1 MEDVQYLAKHG
12 TLLDAVM
19 LIDSSKRNKTL
30 YVDPGQYQ
38 ITFDQP
44 FYNTTSV
51 QILDASIPRTQYIIN
66 QNNNLLVYY
75 WLDEGPNPQRHT
87 FTFDVGDTDSD
98 QFITTFN
105 ACGDIVLSNETLPA
119 EQRSRFVFSAGR
131 PFVIDALNSTCDVVI
146 GMNTSAQAAKTF
158 QANPGVPEYD
168 NAGAVLC
175 PFLNIDG
182 STSFFAGSEE
192 LLQQADGNSQINV
205 FGSTPYVFQTQAANL
220 TQCFVSVQGQT
231 VLPGSTIIQAT
242 FTNDSAVLLDSN
254 RNISV
259 TTAVAAYQ
267 ISDGTTTK
275 TIPIKFRQDFENNP
289 QMFKSISD
297 GAGGY
302 KLTGPNIA
310 SFIGEP
316 YVTLSIEELDSHLT
330 RGRSF
335 QAFSLGIAKFQLGV
349 QGYAPARFDY
359 SNLRPVEFTPVGKL
373 TTMTF
378 TFYTASNLVY
388 NFMGIDHTMT
398 LLIRYY
404 GMPAPEFD
412 YKKLA
417 PSYEPTQSG
426 PDFQMNRVQQM
437 FDDGESDN
445 DDGM

>member
-1 MEDVQYLAKHG
+1 MQHISTTEFRDLQWSDDDSGLEDIGQDDCHTFQCNTADHG
-12 TLLDAVM
+12 GVVM
-19 LIDSSKRNKTL
+19 LERCDDVFELPRHGDALAAIKMDRDCSI
-30 YVDPGQYQ
+30 Q
-38 ITFDQP
+38 I
-44 FYNTTSV
+44 S
-51 QILDASIPRTQYIIN
+51 ASDHHVASM
-66 QNNNLLVYY
+66 LCKK
-75 WLDEGPNPQRHT
+75 DEGPNPQRHT
-87 FTFDVGDTDSD
+87 FMFDVGDTDSD

-131 PFVIDALNSTCDVVI
+131 PFAIDALNSTCDVVI
-146 GMNTSAQAAKTF
+146 GMNTSAQPTKTF

-254 RNISV
+254 RNITV

-330 RGRSF
+330 R
-335 QAFSLGIAKFQLGV
+335 
-349 QGYAPARFDY
+349 
-359 SNLRPVEFTPVGKL
+359 
-373 TTMTF
+373 
-378 TFYTASNLVY
+378 ASNLVY